1 MSCSSRPGARGIG
14 RAAATRSG
22 RLRWLRLAAASL
34 LASSLGACAPA
45 PAAPNIVLV
54 SIDSLRPD
62 HLGAYGYG
70 RPTSPHLDRIA
81 AQGIVF
87 TRAYSTTSWTLPSH
101 LSLFTGLYPAEHG
114 VIVDGQRLASTIPLL
129 PELLARGG
137 YRSAA
142 MVSGPYLHGGFGFAR
157 GWEVYDDSLV
167 RGDGFK
173 PGSTTS
179 AHERITSPTVHR
191 RATELLDRLEGG
203 RFLLFLHYF
212 DVHYDY
218 LPPPPWDRAF
228 DPDYRGAIDGR
239 NVEKSPSISP
249 KMARRDLE
257 HLIALYDGEI
267 RWVDEWIG
275 RLDAELKRRDLDRR
289 TLFVITAD
297 HGEEFFEH
305 GHKGHRKNL
314 YDTSLRIPLVIRLPD
329 SRFAGRRVDSPV
341 SLVDLLPTLAAQAGV
356 DPPAERRGRDLLRTR
371 SGELASLP
379 ESDLFAG
386 LQMISEAIVRGPWKM
401 MVTGRPRRG
410 SFLYELY
417 ETTADPRERR
427 NLAPR
432 KKALRAR
439 LLLDLQRAR
448 VGFGELL
455 RRNPSERLEISNDLE
470 QQLRSLGYL

>member
-1 MSCSSRPGARGIG
+1 MSCAFRPGARGLG
-14 RAAATRSG
+14 RAGATRSG
-22 RLRWLRLAAASL
+22 RLRWLRLVAAIL

-45 PAAPNIVLV
+45 PSAPNIVLV

-114 VIVDGQRLASTIPLL
+114 VIVDGQRLAATIPLL

-142 MVSGPYLHGGFGFAR
+142 VVSGPYLHGGFGFAR

-167 RGDGFK
+167 SGDTFD
-173 PGSTTS
+173 PRAAS
-179 AHERITSPTVHR
+179 AHEKITSPTVHR
-191 RATELLDRLEGG
+191 RAMELLDRLEGG

-218 LPPPPWDRAF
+218 LPPAPWDRAF
-228 DPDYRGAIDGR
+228 DPDYRGAVDGR
-239 NVEKSPSISP
+239 NVEHD
-249 KMARRDLE
+249 ARVSATMVPRDLD
-257 HLIALYDGEI
+257 HLVALYDGEI

-275 RLDAELKRRDLDRR
+275 RLDAELKRRNLDRR

-305 GHKGHRKNL
+305 GEKSHHKNL

-329 SRFAGRRVDSPV
+329 GRFAGRRVASPV
-341 SLVDLLPTLAAQAGV
+341 SLVDLLPTLMAQAGV
-356 DPPAERRGRDLLRTR
+356 DPPADRRGRDLLRTS
-371 SGELASLP
+371 SGDLASLA
-379 ESDLFAG
+379 ESDLFAS
-386 LQMISEAIVRGPWKM
+386 LHQKLDVIVRGPWKLLEN
-401 MVTGRPRRG
+401 RRG
-410 SFLYELY
+410 ERRRQTRFELY
-417 ETTADPRERR
+417 ETTADPGERR
-427 NLAPR
+427 NLAR
-432 KKALRAR
+432 AEKAIGSR
-439 LLLDLQRAR
+439 LLLDLREAR
-448 VGFGELL
+448 VGFGALL
-455 RRNPSERLEISNDLE
+455 QRNPPERFELSSALE